1 MLYISNIIK
10 KQNKMDYL
18 SNYTVSEILRKFKL
32 AYGSLE
38 ADIFLIGLGQG
49 YTALQ
54 SFKMMRIVTK

>member
-1 MLYISNIIK
+1 
-10 KQNKMDYL
+10 MDYL

-32 AYGSLE
+32 PYGSLE